1 MTRTAPSHS
10 AADAPAGEPGAIST
24 GAHVDPPLARTIVDL
39 FLGAVRARA
48 EHPALRWRTP
58 EGWQTH
64 TWTQYGDAVW
74 DVATAL
80 IDLGVAA
87 GDRVAIVSA
96 NRPEWH
102 IADMSIIAAG
112 AVSVPVY
119 PTSTSSQA
127 AYVLRHSGAKVC
139 IVDTPA
145 QLAKVLLRRD
155 ELPGLEHVIV
165 MDDVPGLDGGTVAGF
180 EHVRTEGA
188 AVRRRDG
195 SGAVDER
202 LRGIDIDDLL
212 TLVYTS
218 GTTGPP
224 KGAMLT
230 HGNVIGT
237 IHSITQIVPLGPDDR
252 FISFL
257 PLSHIAERTVSHFGQ
272 IVSGGETWFARSL
285 ATVAEDLPECR
296 PTVFFAVPRVWEK
309 FHDAIGA
316 QMESQPRPIAQAFDR
331 FVASGLLVVDHQQQ
345 GTPLP
350 LRDRLVHLGLD
361 QTLGRA
367 LRIRVG
373 LDRARV
379 LVSSAAPIHHD
390 LLRWLHAIG
399 LPVAEVYGQTED
411 CGPTTINPPDAIRIG
426 TVGRPTPGG
435 RVRIADDGEVLVQGP
450 NVGLGYYLDEV
461 GTAELIDGEGWMHSG
476 DTGTLDPDGYL
487 RIIGRKKDLIVNAA
501 GKNIAPQSIETE
513 LHAMPVVSQA
523 VVVGDGHPYL
533 VALLTVD
540 ADEVGAWRGK
550 SHLRTDADARVHD
563 PDVLEAVGRAVD
575 EVNASRAPVEQ
586 IKRWRVLPDDLT
598 VDAGELTPTLKVRRA
613 AVVERHADVVDDLY
627 AAPR

>member
-1 MTRTAPSHS
+1 MTKTAAPRS
-10 AADAPAGEPGAIST
+10 ADDASWEPGAIST
-24 GAHVDPPLARTIVDL
+24 GAPVGQPLARTIVDL
-39 FLGAVRARA
+39 FLDAVRDRG
-48 EHPALRWRTP
+48 EHAALRWRTP
-58 EGWQTH
+58 EGWRTL

-74 DVATAL
+74 DFATAL
-80 IDLGVAA
+80 IDLGVEP
-87 GDRVAIVSA
+87 GDRVAIASA

-119 PTSTSSQA
+119 ATSTSSQA
-127 AYVLRHSGAKVC
+127 AYVLQHAGAKVC
-139 IVDTPA
+139 VVDTSA
-145 QLAKVLLRRD
+145 QLAKILLRRD
-155 ELPGLEHVIV
+155 ELPQLEHVIV

-180 EHVRTEGA
+180 EHVRADGA
-188 AVRRRDG
+188 ATRRRDG

-202 LRGIDIDDLL
+202 LRAIDVDHLL

-230 HGNVIGT
+230 HGNVIST
-237 IHSITQIVPLGPDDR
+237 IRSITQIVPIGPDDR

-257 PLSHIAERTVSHFGQ
+257 PLSHVAERTVSHFGQ
-272 IVSGGETWFARSL
+272 IMSGGETWFARSL
-285 ATVAEDLPECR
+285 TTVAEDLPECR
-296 PTVFFAVPRVWEK
+296 PTIFFAVPRVWEK
-309 FHDAIGA
+309 FHDAISA
-316 QMESQPRPIAQAFDR
+316 QMESQPRPVTEAFER
-331 FVASGLLVVDHQQQ
+331 FVATGLAVVDHRQQ
-345 GTPLP
+345 GTPLA

-367 LRIRVG
+367 LRARVG

-379 LVSSAAPIHHD
+379 LVTSAAPIHHD
-390 LLRWLHAIG
+390 LLRWLHAVG
-399 LPVAEVYGQTED
+399 LPVLEVYGQTED
-411 CGPTTINPPDAIRIG
+411 CGPTTINPPDDIRIG
-426 TVGRPTPGG
+426 TVGRPIPGA
-435 RVRIADDGEVLVQGP
+435 RIRIADDGEVLVQGP
-450 NVGLGYYLDEV
+450 NVGLGYYRDDV
-461 GTAELIDGEGWMHSG
+461 GTAALLDEEGWMRSG
-476 DTGTLDPDGYL
+476 DLGTLDPDGYL

-501 GKNIAPQSIETE
+501 GKNIAPQSIETA
-513 LHAMPVVSQA
+513 LHAMPVISQA
-523 VVVGDGHPYL
+523 VVVGDGRPYL

-540 ADEVGAWRGK
+540 AEEVGGWPGK

-575 EVNASRAPVEQ
+575 DVNASRAPVEQ
-586 IKRWRVLPDDLT
+586 IKRWRLLPDDLT

-613 AVVERHADVVDDLY
+613 AVVERHATVVDDLY